1 MSHEDVS
8 SACLALAQ
16 AAELVTDPKTSR
28 EDRLRAYQECESFKD
43 RSPIAAECGFAL
55 ASDTSKSL
63 VVRICGLKILED
75 SIKSRWNDFNPQV
88 KLSLKENL
96 MNMIRSSMGD
106 VLSEPIHIKDGISRC
121 IVEIIKR
128 EWPQHWPTLL
138 AELNGCCVS
147 EIGTEISLFVILRLV
162 EDIAVLQNLEQT
174 QRRKEIYTALT
185 QQLGD
190 IFAFLMSL
198 LERHYKAYLESTE
211 ILARKRQVKVCSAA
225 LGTFNAFVEWVPV
238 SYVMANDKYLIRCL
252 CHLLMDESLQLNAG
266 ECLLNIVS
274 IKCVKNQDRLQFL
287 SFFETDMITQLFSA
301 TEAAEQKS
309 SSDDVH
315 YVFLK
320 KMVLILVELGNQ
332 LCGLWSIIEKHTQRP
347 SNFDVYLN
355 AILFFTRHPSLTVNF
370 YVNELWIKFF
380 RHTEIL
386 KDDIFKDF
394 VPKWAEIV
402 LKKTVKL
409 GYRNEGFSILDF
421 ETEEEYGTFFG
432 KYRIIILEGV
442 KLVCCNYSPTLVY
455 DHIEEW
461 LSSLL
466 RSQILNESLYL
477 QIEAVSLIL
486 DPVLSKSNLSPILAR
501 ALHLLKSIL
510 EYETSDPILSSNLLS
525 CVSASF
531 VLVAHDS
538 TLLPIIMNK
547 IFSCITFTERGTS
560 NGHQISQVVK
570 TLRRHGCS
578 LLVKIATKFASTLH
592 PIFDHLKDTIAT
604 LRETDKINKMEFSC
618 LVEALVLVSNEFKNY
633 SIQANFVENV
643 SAFPFEEF
651 KSLQENLSSA
661 ETFVEYIGLTKV
673 NDVKVDKLAQD
684 PYYVNR
690 SKISFCTTFLLSVCR
705 RTKVPSDINECHSG
719 GFILHEEPC
728 GSGSFNVRN
737 PAASVANAALPLFL
751 SLARVI
757 NSLWTPE
764 NISKYGYSRTLEMI
778 DTEKLTVTGSTNVD
792 SSTGLKEKKTSS
804 RDKMKSFIYETY
816 ENIFHF
822 LYECCSSFGSE
833 FYRLPGLTEAL
844 KSYLFAGIHNVPDY
858 RLRCLVKTFMKSF
871 INKCSKSSFSDV
883 LGPIL
888 LDFCPYMLT
897 RLTERWKYI
906 ESIVI
911 SDDDAV
917 NDNEKDSKEVLEDV
931 FLRQL
936 TRDYLNAVKVLFM
949 SGNGNDV
956 VVNPTTEDQSALSE
970 LGKLVLDYDTLREC
984 LLVTLLRALVWNDS
998 LSSVRACNL
1007 IKVILPYVIL
1017 SKKLNEDGARQ
1028 IMISILSAFHAL
1040 GQHEMNNIA
1049 LTQLAIQAYEWMRS
1063 GYPSVLSV
1071 LSQVPGCNQE
1081 DLKRFD
1087 DRIVVAINGKDVGK
1101 VSDRVKKDMFKKIIN
1116 QFVGKDKA
1124 QLFKKE
1130 VIIKNLPSFI
1140 PPKIRHKNLSLDE
1153 TETNDISL
1161 TTLFNNGTK

>member
-320 KMVLILVELGNQ
+320 KMVLILVEL
-332 LCGLWSIIEKHTQRP
+332 
-347 SNFDVYLN
+347 
-355 AILFFTRHPSLTVNF
+355 
-370 YVNELWIKFF
+370 
-380 RHTEIL
+380 
-386 KDDIFKDF
+386 
-394 VPKWAEIV
+394 
-402 LKKTVKL
+402 
-409 GYRNEGFSILDF
+409 DF

-618 LVEALVLVSNEFKNY
+618 LVEALS
-633 SIQANFVENV
+633 
-643 SAFPFEEF
+643 F

-737 PAASVANAALPLFL
+737 PAAK
-751 SLARVI
+751 
-757 NSLWTPE
+757 

-998 LSSVRACNL
+998 LSS
-1007 IKVILPYVIL
+1007 
-1017 SKKLNEDGARQ
+1017 LNEDGARQ
-1028 IMISILSAFHAL
+1028 IMI
-1040 GQHEMNNIA
+1040 
-1049 LTQLAIQAYEWMRS
+1049 TIQAYEWMRS